1 MPQSLHVLPEPET
14 ESSQREEDAVVLLY
28 QIGQEDRFALDTLYQ
43 LWAPTLLGVAV
54 RILHDREEAEEAI
67 QDTFVK
73 IWHRAAEY
81 DAHKSKAFVWCFS
94 ILRNICID
102 KLRFNNR
109 QKRSSGK
116 TISWDERDAPEPQSD
131 SNVLSLDTLSIV
143 RNAVS
148 QLPIDERRCLELAVF
163 LEYTHTEISS
173 ELQTPLGTVKNRLR
187 RAMEKLQKMLA
198 EHEL

>member
-1 MPQSLHVLPEPET
+1 MRPTLHALPDPEN
-14 ESSQREEDAVVLLY
+14 ESFQREEDAIGLLY

-43 LWAPTLLGVAV
+43 LWAPTLLGVAL

-73 IWHRAAEY
+73 IWHRAADY
-81 DAHKSKAFVWCFS
+81 DAQKSKAFVWCFAL
-94 ILRNICID
+94 LRNVCID

-109 QKRSSGK
+109 QKRSLGK
-116 TISWDERDAPEPQSD
+116 TVSWDERDAPEPHSD
-131 SNVLSLDTLSIV
+131 ANVLSLDTLAIV
-143 RNAVS
+143 RNAIG

-198 EHEL
+198 EHEF